1 MPAADLWFSQDVK
14 YFISFLFE
22 ICRNTEYL
30 VPDSLEEI
38 ALLRVDN
45 GMSEE
50 TDEVV
55 RHDNKGVA
63 CFGSPKVLGREFVG
77 RVSALSRLLSPRNN
91 RYLHFSCIMSV
102 FSCGYIIFVAK
113 ISGRAPKAM
122 PSGGHSRPLSTSIWR
137 GEITPR
143 IATSCPSTWSRPFRT
158 SRSSSTTRAAH
169 YCCPT

>member
-38 ALLRVDN
+38 VLLRVDN

-113 ISGRAPKAM
+113 ISGRAPKEYRGHTEEAIQAAAK
-122 PSGGHSRPLSTSIWR
+122 SYGGFTK
-137 GEITPR
+137 
-143 IATSCPSTWSRPFRT
+143 
-158 SRSSSTTRAAH
+158 
-169 YCCPT
+169 